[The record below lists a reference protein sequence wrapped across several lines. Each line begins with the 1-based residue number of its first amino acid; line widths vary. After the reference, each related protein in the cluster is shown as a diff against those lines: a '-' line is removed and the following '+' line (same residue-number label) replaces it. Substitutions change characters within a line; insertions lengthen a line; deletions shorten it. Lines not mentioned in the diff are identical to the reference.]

1 MVGVSIQ
8 GTVSQE
14 VLDAIDGLVTKGRFP
29 SRAAALRDIV
39 TGYFTGQE
47 RSEEVTRLTGEIES
61 LRAELDALRSKDN
74 DRVLVL
80 LDVQNVCHELRRLG
94 LFIDYGILRGSAIG
108 GRHNVGTIAFDGRHY
123 SAEKDTTRGFHDVLA
138 QSGWTLDLR
147 DLHDETHQK
156 EVDVSLATALISGA
170 VRDTYD
176 TAVIISG
183 DRDFV
188 PAIEYVRTMGKRVEV
203 MSFQSS
209 LSSQLSRVADSVSL
223 LDSAFIVSLSTDSG
237 EAEA

>member
-14 VLDAIDGLVTKGRFP
+14 VMDSIDTLVSQGRFP
-29 SRAAALRDIV
+29 SRAAALRGIV
-39 TGYFTGQE
+39 EGYLSGTAC
-47 RSEEVTRLTGEIES
+47 SDEV
-61 LRAELDALRSKDN
+61 AELRSKVETLQNELDSLRSGN
-74 DRVLVL
+74 RERVLVL

-94 LFIDYGILRGSAIG
+94 LYIDYDVLRESAIA
-108 GRHNVGTIAFDGRHY
+108 GRHCVSTIAFDGRHFT
-123 SAEKDTTRGFHDVLA
+123 ADKDTTKGFHDILS
-138 QSGWTLDLR
+138 QSGWSLELR

-156 EVDVSLATALISGA
+156 EVDVSLATTLISGA
-170 VRDTYD
+170 VKDTYD

-188 PAIEYVRTMGKRVEV
+188 PAIEYVRTLGKRVEV
-203 MSFQSS
+203 MSFLSS
-209 LSSQLSRVADSVSL
+209 LSTQLTKVADNVTL
-223 LDSAFIVSLSTDSG
+223 LDSTFIVSLSTRSP